1 MGSSIILTSRI
12 PYTLEN
18 PFRPKRPASSKIIFL
33 SMEGS
38 ITEEEYFTW
47 VSQLFDEVKTKIQFI
62 SVAEDA
68 VHTREKNR
76 TREQISMLGK
86 SKPQQLVEKIEQFK
100 IEQNE
105 KYQFDK
111 YEDEFWIVTDIDDN
125 LSDYA
130 IEKFHRALDICD
142 EKGYGY
148 AISNPFFEL
157 WLLLHHDEVK
167 EEDKCY
173 AVTEE
178 HTYEKTSYF
187 RDRLRD
193 CGASLQDSKHIR
205 GEDYT
210 KENII
215 QAVERAKALH
225 TDREGRY
232 PKYLATTVY
241 QLLDKVLEMVGKENV
256 SFS

>member
-1 MGSSIILTSRI
+1 MGIILTSRI
-12 PYTLEN
+12 PYTAET
-18 PFRPKRPASSKIIFL
+18 SKIIFL

-38 ITEEEYFTW
+38 VTEEEYFIL
-47 VSQLFDEVKTKIQFI
+47 VSQVFKEVQSKIQFI

-76 TREQISMLGK
+76 TKEQKSMLGK
-86 SKPQQLVEKIEQFK
+86 SKPKQLVEKIEQFK
-100 IEQNE
+100 IEQSE

-111 YEDEFWIVTDIDDN
+111 YEDEFWIVSDIDNN

-130 IEKFHRALDICD
+130 IEEFHQALDICD
-142 EKGYGY
+142 ERGYGY

-157 WLLLHHDEVK
+157 WLLLHHDGITEK
-167 EEDKCY
+167 DKRY
-173 AVTEE
+173 AITEE
-178 HTYEKTSYF
+178 HAYEKNSHF
-187 RDRLRD
+187 RERLRD
-193 CGASLQDSKHIR
+193 CGAPLQDSKHIR
-205 GEDYT
+205 GEDYA
-210 KENII
+210 KDKII

-241 QLLDKVLEMVGKENV
+241 QLLDKVLEMADRNKIL
-256 SFS
+256 

>member
-1 MGSSIILTSRI
+1 MGIILTSRI
-12 PYTLEN
+12 PYTVEN
-18 PFRPKRPASSKIIFL
+18 PLRPKRPATSKIIFL

-38 ITEEEYFTW
+38 ITEEEYFIR
-47 VSQLFDEVKTKIQFI
+47 VSQLFDEVKSKIQFI

-76 TREQISMLGK
+76 TKEQISMLGK
-86 SKPQQLVEKIEQFK
+86 SKPKQLVEKIEQFK

-111 YEDEFWIVTDIDDN
+111 YNDEFWIVSDIDNN

-130 IEKFHRALDICD
+130 IEKFHQALDICD
-142 EKGYGY
+142 ERGYGY

-157 WLLLHHDEVK
+157 WLLLHHDDIT
-167 EEDKCY
+167 EEDKRC

-178 HTYEKTSYF
+178 HAYEKTGHF

-193 CGASLQDSKHIR
+193 CGAPLQGSKHIR

-210 KENII
+210 KEKMI

-241 QLLDKVLEMVGKENV
+241 QLLDQVLEMAGKNNI
-256 SFS
+256 

>member
-1 MGSSIILTSRI
+1 MGIILTSRI
-12 PYTLEN
+12 PYTADN
-18 PFRPKRPASSKIIFL
+18 PFRPKRPAVNKIIFL

-38 ITEEEYFTW
+38 VTEEEYFTW
-47 VSQLFDEVKTKIQFI
+47 VSQLFDEVKTKIRFI

-76 TREQISMLGK
+76 TKEQISMLGK
-86 SKPQQLVEKIEQFK
+86 SKPKQLVEKIEQFK

-111 YEDEFWIVTDIDDN
+111 YEDEFFIVLDIDN
-125 LSDYA
+125 NMSNYA
-130 IEKFHRALDICD
+130 VEDFQAALDICD

-157 WLLLHHDEVK
+157 WLLLHHDDVR
-167 EEDKCY
+167 EEDKSY

-178 HTYEKTSYF
+178 HAYEKTSHF

-193 CGASLQDSKHIR
+193 CGVPLQDSKHIR

-210 KENII
+210 KENIM

-241 QLLDKVLEMVGKENV
+241 RLLEKIIEITDKDKLPLN
-256 SFS
+256 

>member
-1 MGSSIILTSRI
+1 MGIILTSRI
-12 PYTLEN
+12 PYTAEN
-18 PFRPKRPASSKIIFL
+18 PLRPKRPATSKIIFL

-38 ITEEEYFTW
+38 VTEEEYFTW
-47 VSQLFDEVKTKIQFI
+47 VSQLFAEVKTKIQFI

-76 TREQISMLGK
+76 TKEQRSLLGK
-86 SKPQQLVEKIEQFK
+86 SKPKQLVEKIEQFK

-111 YEDEFWIVTDIDDN
+111 YEDEFFIVSDIDDN

-130 IEKFHRALDICD
+130 IENFHGALDICD

-148 AISNPFFEL
+148 AISNPFFEI
-157 WLLLHHDEVK
+157 WLLLHHDDIK
-167 EEDKCY
+167 DEDRIY

-178 HTYEKTSYF
+178 HAYEKTNHF

-193 CGASLQDSKHIR
+193 CGAPLQDSKHIR
-205 GEDYT
+205 EEDYT
-210 KENII
+210 RENVI

-241 QLLDKVLEMVGKENV
+241 QLLDKILEMIGTGNV
-256 SFS
+256 PLC